1 MSKTGLQEQITKIA
15 KERFESEDL
24 NDCFLLGIEQ
34 NGKKL
39 EVYVDTDEGI
49 KFWQCQKLSR
59 AIEEYLDESGTLG
72 EDYTLEV
79 SSPGIDKPLQLQ
91 RQYPRNIGRELEVTL
106 NNGSEEG
113 EIVTGKLLEVNEESI
128 LIKAK
133 GAKKGMFKEKTIAF
147 ADISSTKVLVSF
159 KKKKK

>member
-1 MSKTGLQEQITKIA
+1 MSKAGLQEQITKIA

-24 NDCFLLGIEQ
+24 QDCFLLAIEQ

-59 AIEEYLDESGTLG
+59 AIEEHLDESGVLG

-128 LIKAK
+128 LIKA
-133 GAKKGMFKEKTIAF
+133 
-147 ADISSTKVLVSF
+147 
-159 KKKKK
+159 

>member
-24 NDCFLLGIEQ
+24 QDCFLLAIEQ

-59 AIEEYLDESGTLG
+59 AIEEHLDESGVLG

-79 SSPGIDKPLQLQ
+79 SSPGIDSP
-91 RQYPRNIGRELEVTL
+91 YNYSDNILET
-106 NNGSEEG
+106 
-113 EIVTGKLLEVNEESI
+113 
-128 LIKAK
+128 
-133 GAKKGMFKEKTIAF
+133 
-147 ADISSTKVLVSF
+147 
-159 KKKKK
+159 